1 MLSSGLALC
10 TGLFGNGGD
19 ADYAAGHKPCIGIPR
34 MKRWKR
40 AENLGLQPPVEV
52 LAVLLKEEK
61 SGNGKAERAFME
73 GLLTSRLAV
82 NE

>member
-1 MLSSGLALC
+1 
-10 TGLFGNGGD
+10 
-19 ADYAAGHKPCIGIPR
+19 

-40 AENLGLQPPVEV
+40 ADGLGLKPPIEV
-52 LAVLLKEEK
+52 LAVLVKEEK
-61 SGNGKAERAFME
+61 NKNTKVERAFMD

>member
-1 MLSSGLALC
+1 
-10 TGLFGNGGD
+10 
-19 ADYAAGHKPCIGIPR
+19 

-40 AENLGLQPPVEV
+40 ADGLGLKPPIEV
-52 LAVLLKEEK
+52 LAVLMKEEK
-61 SGNGKAERAFME
+61 GGNNKAERAFME

>member
-1 MLSSGLALC
+1 
-10 TGLFGNGGD
+10 
-19 ADYAAGHKPCIGIPR
+19 

-40 AENLGLQPPVEV
+40 AETLGLKPPTEV

-73 GLLTSRLAV
+73 GLLTSKLAV
-82 NE
+82 NG

>member
-1 MLSSGLALC
+1 
-10 TGLFGNGGD
+10 
-19 ADYAAGHKPCIGIPR
+19 

-40 AENLGLQPPVEV
+40 AETLGLKPPVEV
-52 LAVLLKEEK
+52 LAVLLKEERK
-61 SGNGKAERAFME
+61 GGNGGKAERAFVE

>member
-1 MLSSGLALC
+1 
-10 TGLFGNGGD
+10 
-19 ADYAAGHKPCIGIPR
+19 

-40 AENLGLQPPVEV
+40 ADGLGLKPPIEV
-52 LAVLLKEEK
+52 LAVLMKEEK
-61 SGNGKAERAFME
+61 NKNMKAERAFMD

>member
-1 MLSSGLALC
+1 
-10 TGLFGNGGD
+10 
-19 ADYAAGHKPCIGIPR
+19 

-40 AENLGLQPPVEV
+40 ADGLGLKPPIEV
-52 LAVLLKEEK
+52 LAVLIKEEK
-61 SGNGKAERAFME
+61 NKNTRAERAFMD

>member
-1 MLSSGLALC
+1 M
-10 TGLFGNGGD
+10 
-19 ADYAAGHKPCIGIPR
+19 R
-34 MKRWKR
+34 RWKR
-40 AENLGLQPPVEV
+40 AENLGLKPPVEV

-73 GLLTSRLAV
+73 GLLTSRLAM

>member
-1 MLSSGLALC
+1 
-10 TGLFGNGGD
+10 
-19 ADYAAGHKPCIGIPR
+19 

-40 AENLGLQPPVEV
+40 AENLGLGPPVEV

-61 SGNGKAERAFME
+61 AGNGKAERAFME
-73 GLLTSRLAV
+73 GLLTSRVAV

>member
-1 MLSSGLALC
+1 
-10 TGLFGNGGD
+10 
-19 ADYAAGHKPCIGIPR
+19 

-40 AENLGLQPPVEV
+40 ADRLKLKPPIEV
-52 LAVLLKEEK
+52 LAVLMKEERNK
-61 SGNGKAERAFME
+61 NIVAERAFMD

>member
-1 MLSSGLALC
+1 MSVAIDQS
-10 TGLFGNGGD
+10 GD
-19 ADYAAGHKPCIGIPR
+19 ADGVQKPCIGIPR

-40 AENLGLQPPVEV
+40 AEGLGLKPPVEV

-61 SGNGKAERAFME
+61 SGNVKAERAFME

>member
-1 MLSSGLALC
+1 
-10 TGLFGNGGD
+10 
-19 ADYAAGHKPCIGIPR
+19 

-40 AENLGLQPPVEV
+40 AEKLGLGPPVEV
-52 LAVLLKEEK
+52 LGVLVKEER

>member
-1 MLSSGLALC
+1 
-10 TGLFGNGGD
+10 
-19 ADYAAGHKPCIGIPR
+19 

-40 AENLGLQPPVEV
+40 ADGLGLKPPIEV
-52 LAVLLKEEK
+52 LAVLMREEGK
-61 SGNGKAERAFME
+61 GNGTAERAFMD

>member
-1 MLSSGLALC
+1 
-10 TGLFGNGGD
+10 
-19 ADYAAGHKPCIGIPR
+19 

-40 AENLGLQPPVEV
+40 ADGLKLKPPIEV

-61 SGNGKAERAFME
+61 NKNTKAERAFMN
-73 GLLTSRLAV
+73 GLLTSRLAL